1 MKNKFL
7 LSIGLIILL
16 VMSNTLNAQ
25 ETWKFSFGV
34 KNNIPSF
41 TSIDSNEPYTGE
53 NGFGFDFVNIDKV
66 KIHSNKN
73 GYCSADV
80 PFYFSAKVP
89 EGTYEVLITF
99 GAKKHASETTVKAES
114 KRIMLTKIKTAEGQE
129 ITKSITVN
137 VRSTKI
143 DASKSIRLKQRSL
156 EYLNWDDKLTL
167 EFSGNYPAIKSIEIR
182 PKKKYTTLFLA
193 GDSTVTDQDGSPYAS
208 WGQLITNYVSNDLS
222 VANYAES
229 GASLVSFKSTKRLDK
244 VIGLMKK
251 GDYLFIEFGH
261 NDQKRKG
268 DGIGPWT
275 SFTDLLT
282 EFITKAREKGG
293 IPVLLTP
300 TQRRSF
306 DKNRKIKDTH
316 KEYPAAMRKVAKDL
330 AVPLIDLHAMTR
342 TLYEIWG
349 PKLSKK
355 AFVQYP
361 ANTFPGQDKR
371 LKDNSHFNEFG
382 ANEIALCVLKGI
394 IDKDLSIKPF
404 LLDAEFMYSP
414 AAPNNFKDWD
424 LMMSPRYRITK
435 PKGN

>member
-1 MKNKFL
+1 MKTQL
-7 LSIGLIILL
+7 IAVLVILSNLAMHGQDHW
-16 VMSNTLNAQ
+16 N
-25 ETWKFSFGV
+25 FSFGSQQNDAISI
-34 KNNIPSF
+34 KNNQVFS
-41 TSIDSNEPYTGE
+41 EETGY
-53 NGFGFDFVNIDKV
+53 GFDFVNIDKV
-66 KIHSNKN
+66 QIKSKKS
-73 GYCSADV
+73 GYCTAEA

-114 KRIMLTKIKTAEGQE
+114 KRLMLRKIATKKGQT

-143 DASKSIRLKQRSL
+143 DASSAIKLKSRSVG
-156 EYLNWDDKLTL
+156 YLNWDDKLTL
-167 EFSGNYPAIKSIEIR
+167 EFSGKHPAIKSIEIR
-182 PKKKYTTLFLA
+182 PKKNFTTLFLA

-208 WGQLITNYVSNDLS
+208 WGQMITNYVSNDLS

-229 GASLVSFKSTKRLDK
+229 GASLASFKSSKRLDK
-244 VIGLMKK
+244 VISLMKK

-268 DGIGPWT
+268 EGIGPWT

-282 EFITKAREKGG
+282 EFITKARDKGG

-306 DKNRKIKDTH
+306 DKSGKIVDTH

-330 AVPLIDLHAMTR
+330 EVPLIDLHAMTR
-342 TLYEIWG
+342 ILYQSWG
-349 PKLSKK
+349 PETSKK

-361 ANTFPGQDKR
+361 VNTFPGQDIR
-371 LKDNSHFNEFG
+371 LNDNTHFNEFG

-394 IDKDLSIKPF
+394 MDQDLSVKSF
-404 LLDAEFMYSP
+404 LLDDAFIYTPTSP
-414 AAPNNFKDWD
+414 NRFKDWD